1 MTGDDTDKDIEDEV
15 DTDDDTDE
23 SVLLDSSDEGF
34 IDTVV
39 EASLEDLVARMDM
52 TDAEEAARRRQ
63 IRKRLEEIREL
74 KSLDLESTFDFNL
87 DDDL

>member
-74 KSLDLESTFDFNL
+74 KALDLDSTFDFNL

>member
-1 MTGDDTDKDIEDEV
+1 MNGDDTDKDIDDEV
-15 DTDDDTDE
+15 ETSDDTDE
-23 SVLLDSSDEGF
+23 NVILDSSDDGF
-34 IDTVV
+34 VDTIV
-39 EASLEDLVARMDM
+39 EASLEDLVSRMDL

-74 KSLDLESTFDFNL
+74 KALDLDSTFDFNL